1 MAVCVLIPA
10 YEPEERFAE
19 YAALCAQRGPL
30 VVVDDGS
37 GPQFAP
43 IFEKIAALPG
53 CTVLHHEQNKGKGA
67 ALKTGFAHILHF
79 LEDCDGVVTADCDGQ
94 HALQDVQRLCAAVQE
109 QPRALSLGCRHFGP
123 ETPRRSMAGNR
134 ATSAAMRIL
143 YGIELEDT
151 QTGLRG
157 IPRGLLERGG
167 GPAGPAL

>member
-37 GPQFAP
+37 GPKFAP

-67 ALKTGFAHILHF
+67 ALKTGFAHILRF
-79 LEDCDGVVTADCDGQ
+79 LTGCEGVVTADCDGQ
-94 HALQDVQRLCAAVQE
+94 HALQDVQRLCAAVLG
-109 QPRALSLGCRHFGP
+109 QPQALSLGCRHFGP
-123 ETPRRSMAGNR
+123 ETPRQIGR
-134 ATSAAMRIL
+134 ASCR
-143 YGIELEDT
+143 
-151 QTGLRG
+151 
-157 IPRGLLERGG
+157 ERV
-167 GPAGPAL
+167 

>member
-1 MAVCVLIPA
+1 MMDFKRYVLLPA
-10 YEPEERFAE
+10 YQPT
-19 YAALCAQRGPL
+19 ALLPSLARELRLAGFTV

-134 ATSAAMRIL
+134 ATSAARN
-143 YGIELEDT
+143 
-151 QTGLRG
+151 
-157 IPRGLLERGG
+157 PV
-167 GPAGPAL
+167 A